1 MPLQFPFSYPLF
13 TERTLKKNERD
24 TNWQQNRNINSGVY
38 YRNSI
43 YYVWFEYLRST
54 AMEKFWKQSAQYFG
68 YESLQVS
75 EYTID
80 EQMDNNFV
88 YLKIPF
94 RQKAKSINKQIA
106 TLLTKKRKAFQLK
119 RGRTKRQFV
128 QKAECVP
135 TTDKVQHLKFA
146 LEVYELKH
154 KNPKLKLWQI
164 SQKMYDAYG
173 KEFSK
178 LHLTEQHR
186 TYSPFQL
193 F

>member
-43 YYVWFEYLRST
+43 YYVWFEYLRSSERYKVICVKKGKVKSKAEKDAYTKFGNVFAYKDTKT

-94 RQKAKSINKQIA
+94 RQKAKSINMPFI
-106 TLLTKKRKAFQLK
+106 TERWPGGMLTNFITIRKAVKKMATIDRMKLDGSF
-119 RGRTKRQFV
+119 
-128 QKAECVP
+128 E
-135 TTDKVQHLKFA
+135 A
-146 LEVYELKH
+146 LTNRLLRY
-154 KNPKLKLWQI
+154 
-164 SQKMYDAYG
+164 
-173 KEFSK
+173 
-178 LHLTEQHR
+178 
-186 TYSPFQL
+186 
-193 F
+193 

>member
-1 MPLQFPFSYPLF
+1 MFAY
-13 TERTLKKNERD
+13 KD
-24 TNWQQNRNINSGVY
+24 TK
-38 YRNSI
+38 
-43 YYVWFEYLRST
+43 T

-178 LHLTEQHR
+178 LHLTEQQQAESYAKADIVNGMSTHASR
-186 TYSPFQL
+186 LIKTAKAKLDSVAVGKF
-193 F
+193 